1 MDLVPFYPRALYLNS
16 SAPLHFL
23 VTLRSTYVSLT
34 HDPFFM
40 EPAHEPWFQAFMYIE
55 ALVQFPLAVYLVY
68 TLLKQGKGAATELA
82 GLAFGCVTGMG
93 SVTCCYV
100 LAMTA
105 EEVLSSEKRA
115 MLFWGEYLPFAVIRE
130 LHRSIEKSVADITSD
145 HHGFRH
151 EPETLGP
158 YQRCRVPSKEAVD
171 DIKQLDDILV
181 QDLTD
186 TQRTNTC
193 NHINPR

>member
-1 MDLVPFYPRALYLNS
+1 MDLVPFYPRSLYLSS

-34 HDPFFM
+34 HDPFFV

-68 TLLKQGKGAATELA
+68 NLLKQSKGAAMELA
-82 GLAFGCVTGMG
+82 GVAFGCVTGMG

-100 LAMTA
+100 LAVTA

-130 LHRSIEKSVADITSD
+130 
-145 HHGFRH
+145 F
-151 EPETLGP
+151 P
-158 YQRCRVPSKEAVD
+158 YPGDEVLLTMLAIIMAFDMNQRLLSRIGAAESRAK
-171 DIKQLDDILV
+171 KQ
-181 QDLTD
+181 
-186 TQRTNTC
+186 
-193 NHINPR
+193 

>member
-1 MDLVPFYPRALYLNS
+1 MAISRTLRDRVYLLIVGTQLFGMLGSPTLLSSYYPANTRTAMDLVPFYPKALYESS

-34 HDPFFM
+34 HDPFFV
-40 EPAHEPWFQAFMYIE
+40 ESAHEPWFQAFMYIE
-55 ALVQFPLAVYLVY
+55 ALVQFPLAVYLVC
-68 TLLKQGKGAATELA
+68 TLINKGAATELA

-100 LAMTA
+100 LATTT

-130 LHRSIEKSVADITSD
+130 FQCLSES
-145 HHGFRH
+145 
-151 EPETLGP
+151 EP
-158 YQRCRVPSKEAVD
+158 C
-171 DIKQLDDILV
+171 
-181 QDLTD
+181 
-186 TQRTNTC
+186 
-193 NHINPR
+193 